1 MIVEDGDRGARP
13 PQFRRRRPCC
23 ARNTGVL
30 LVRYMRHM
38 RYMVSPAGERR
49 LAAGAHP
56 LRETPV
62 RFSRK
67 TCKACS
73 AWAAGEWGPPIRRTD
88 LSEEGGSCPP
98 DRIRWGPP
106 DRRPE
111 PAPTADRAVLVAGAH
126 ALHETLVC
134 FSRKTCKACSAW
146 AAGGRGPRIRRAV
159 LSEGDD
165 AGPRRGWH
173 GPADVVP
180 LSGARDQGWIPLIA
194 VRPAAGR
201 AAVGA
206 RTAPAGRGWAESP
219 HPGRVEVPTASG
231 IWPES
236 TTRRNPPARQK
247 LATRCREVPTTGRGA
262 TRRVSR
268 DARQS
273 LPGSSRCSLMPPRAP
288 VSPDPTCGPQNA
300 HRSGSRS

>member
-1 MIVEDGDRGARP
+1 MAIEERDRP
-13 PQFRRRRPCC
+13 
-23 ARNTGVL
+23 
-30 LVRYMRHM
+30 
-38 RYMVSPAGERR
+38 SS
-49 LAAGAHP
+49 AAGAHAVH
-56 LRETPV
+56 ETPV
-62 RFSRK
+62 CCSCA
-67 TCKACS
+67 TCATCATWS
-73 AWAAGEWGPPIRRTD
+73 AQQASGGWRLAPILCAKPRCVFRAKHAKHVAH
-88 LSEEGGSCPP
+88 G
-98 DRIRWGPP
+98 
-106 DRRPE
+106 RPE
-111 PAPTADRAVLVAGAH
+111 SGGRRSGGPISAKRAARAPPTG
-126 ALHETLVC
+126 
-134 FSRKTCKACSAW
+134 S
-146 AAGGRGPRIRRAV
+146 AGGRPIAGRSRLLQRIGPYSSPAPMLCTKPWCVFRAKHAKHAAHGRPED
-159 LSEGDD
+159 EGRGSG
-165 AGPRRGWH
+165 GPFSAKGTTP
-173 GPADVVP
+173 GPAEAGTDRP
-180 LSGARDQGWIPLIA
+180 MSSLSGARDQGWIPLIA